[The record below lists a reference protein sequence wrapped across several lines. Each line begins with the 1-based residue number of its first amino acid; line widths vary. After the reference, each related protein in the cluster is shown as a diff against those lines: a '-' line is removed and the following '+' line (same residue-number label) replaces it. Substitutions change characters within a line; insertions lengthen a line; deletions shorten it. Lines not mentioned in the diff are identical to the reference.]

1 MRPPMPEQEA
11 EELRAWRD
19 HAARSGGRH
28 ARRSRPTWSGT
39 AARGVSGALATGLLV
54 LALFLVGV
62 QYWATSIGQQ
72 GPGVGAVVGHLVASV
87 LALVLQA
94 VADRRRD
101 LTGGLATA
109 GAYVVVLGALWFWWW
124 V

>member
-1 MRPPMPEQEA
+1 MRPPLPEQEA

-28 ARRSRPTWSGT
+28 ARRSRPTRSGT

-54 LALFLVGV
+54 LSLFLVGV

-72 GPGVGAVVGHLVASV
+72 GPGVGVVVGHFVASA

-109 GAYVVVLGALWFWWW
+109 GAYVVALGALWFWWW